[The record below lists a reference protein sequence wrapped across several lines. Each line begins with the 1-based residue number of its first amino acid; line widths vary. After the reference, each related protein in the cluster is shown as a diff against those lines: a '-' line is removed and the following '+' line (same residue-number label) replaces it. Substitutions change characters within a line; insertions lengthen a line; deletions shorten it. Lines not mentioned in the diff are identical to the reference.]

1 MPSVWEMLGETLAET
16 ALGPLVVGGAIVSIV
31 AVPEV
36 RRRVRRWGVRGVAA
50 ALAAADLASRQ
61 ARVTGGDTQGVVGQ
75 IGRRVRQ
82 AAEEIRE
89 EWEDFVAEVQAARE
103 HRTAGVE
110 EPHAPEGAGE
120 EEDAGEAAG
129 EHGPDGSAGGQHEPG
144 GSAAPRGRVP
154 GPRPHGPERS
164 ESA

>member
-1 MPSVWEMLGETLAET
+1 MRSMWEMLGETLTET

-36 RRRVRRWGVRGVAA
+36 RRRVRRWGVRGLAA
-50 ALAAADLASRQ
+50 ALAAADLANRQ
-61 ARVTGGDTQGVVGQ
+61 VRVTGGDTQSAVGQ

-103 HRTAGVE
+103 RRTAGAG
-110 EPHAPEGAGE
+110 EPHAPQGAGE
-120 EEDAGEAAG
+120 GEEASQAFGG
-129 EHGPDGSAGGQHEPG
+129 YGPDGSPGGDEPG
-144 GSAAPRGRVP
+144 EHAPRRRAPGSRPP
-154 GPRPHGPERS
+154 GPEQS